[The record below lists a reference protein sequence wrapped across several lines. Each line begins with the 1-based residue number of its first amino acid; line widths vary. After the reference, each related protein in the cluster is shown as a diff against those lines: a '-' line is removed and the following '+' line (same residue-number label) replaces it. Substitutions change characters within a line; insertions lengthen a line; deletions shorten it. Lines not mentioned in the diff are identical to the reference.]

1 MRFKALLLL
10 LLLAEILPA
19 QKKVPCDKVAHLN
32 ILSEEP
38 LSFKSKKTQI
48 FWFDVD
54 SSFYDIKFLVDTSCH
69 LQYNFY
75 DYKKYCD
82 ASNDTILPSIGY
94 TTFDRTLET
103 EEILNGQCFCA
114 TCSQNHRIHLDHG
127 KKFVVELQT
136 DCDTLFIDT
145 RITDDILALQREKK
159 LKWYQRKYKQGD
171 KLVLNNILFQ
181 ANSTAMV
188 ARSKSELTS
197 LQYLL
202 KNNPTLKI
210 EVHGHVNAPKE
221 KNSDYNL
228 ELSKGR
234 AKTIYDYLVKSGISP
249 SRLGYK
255 GFGNTQM
262 IFPNAKSELE
272 MKFNRRVEILVV
284 GN

>member
-1 MRFKALLLL
+1 MRIIALFIFLSIAGV
-10 LLLAEILPA
+10 LAA
-19 QKKVPCDKVAHLN
+19 QRPSCDKIPHLN

-38 LSFKSKKTQI
+38 LSFVKSKKQL

-54 SSFYDIKFLVDTSCH
+54 SSFYDMKFLVDSSCH
-69 LQYNFY
+69 MQYDFY
-75 DYKKYCD
+75 DYNKYCTTNED
-82 ASNDTILPSIGY
+82 SILPSIGF
-94 TTFDRTLET
+94 TTFERTLET

-114 TCSQNHRIHLDHG
+114 TCSQNHRIQLEHG
-127 KKFVVELQT
+127 KKFVVVLQT
-136 DCDTLFIDT
+136 DCDTVLLDT

-159 LKWYQRKYKQGD
+159 LKWYQKKYKKGD

-181 ANSTAMV
+181 ANSTQMIP
-188 ARSKSELTS
+188 RSRSELSS
-197 LQYLL
+197 LVYLM

-221 KNSDYNL
+221 RNSDYNL
-228 ELSKGR
+228 QLSEGR
-234 AKTIYDYLVKSGISP
+234 AKAIYDYLIKNGIDG